1 MILIADSGSTKTDWC
16 VVGQGQLVRQIVTK
30 GMNPFFQSEE
40 EIENEI
46 ATALIPHLKTNVLDA
61 VYFYGAGC
69 VPDKVPMMYNALST
83 HLNTKNGIEVNTDML
98 AVARGL
104 CGHKPGIACIMG
116 TGSNSCFYDGEKIVS
131 NVSPLG
137 FILGDEGSGAVLGKL
152 LVGDMLKNQ
161 MTPELKEKFLNKTG
175 LTPPEII
182 DRVYRQPF
190 PNRFLASLSPFLAEN
205 ILTCISSRQLQ
216 GFLPAQCHAIR
227 LQKSSGSL
235 HRLRRLPLSGH
246 IARSRPRIR
255 DTNNNH
261 RQKPHARSHDLSS
274 VINHKSLFINHNMFI
289 KISEQPSLYNDLE
302 KKSIREILEDI
313 NAEDQKV
320 ALATQKAIPQIEKL
334 VSQIVPRMKQG
345 GRIFYMGAGTSGR
358 LGVLDASEI
367 PPTFGMPPTLV
378 IGLIAGGD
386 TALRNPVE
394 NAEDDTRRGWE
405 ELVEHNINDKDTV
418 IGIAAS
424 GTTPYVIGA
433 LHAAREHGILT
444 GCITSNPDSPM
455 AAEAD
460 VPIEMIVGPEYVTG
474 SSRMKSGTGQKMILN
489 MITTSVMIQ
498 LGRVK
503 GNKMVN
509 MQLSN
514 QKLIDRGTRMIVEEL
529 GLYYDQAKALLLMHG
544 SVKKAVDAY
553 KSGTTKLP

>member
-1 MILIADSGSTKTDWC
+1 MAF
-16 VVGQGQLVRQIVTK
+16 V
-30 GMNPFFQSEE
+30 
-40 EIENEI
+40 
-46 ATALIPHLKTNVLDA
+46 
-61 VYFYGAGC
+61 
-69 VPDKVPMMYNALST
+69 
-83 HLNTKNGIEVNTDML
+83 
-98 AVARGL
+98 
-104 CGHKPGIACIMG
+104 
-116 TGSNSCFYDGEKIVS
+116 
-131 NVSPLG
+131 
-137 FILGDEGSGAVLGKL
+137 
-152 LVGDMLKNQ
+152 
-161 MTPELKEKFLNKTG
+161 
-175 LTPPEII
+175 
-182 DRVYRQPF
+182 
-190 PNRFLASLSPFLAEN
+190 
-205 ILTCISSRQLQ
+205 
-216 GFLPAQCHAIR
+216 
-227 LQKSSGSL
+227 
-235 HRLRRLPLSGH
+235 
-246 IARSRPRIR
+246 
-255 DTNNNH
+255 
-261 RQKPHARSHDLSS
+261 
-274 VINHKSLFINHNMFI
+274 

-302 KKSIREILEDI
+302 KKSVREILEDI
-313 NAEDQKV
+313 NTEDQKV
-320 ALATQKAIPQIEKL
+320 ALAVQKAIPQIEKL
-334 VSQIVPRMKQG
+334 VTQIVPRMKQG

-394 NAEDDTRRGWE
+394 NAEDDMRRGWE
-405 ELVEHNINDKDTV
+405 ELVERNITDKDTV

-433 LHAAREHGILT
+433 MQKAREYGILT

-514 QKLIDRGTRMIVEEL
+514 QKLVDRGTRMIVEEL
-529 GLYYDQAKALLLMHG
+529 GLDYGKAKALLLMHG

-553 KSGTTKLP
+553 RGVTL